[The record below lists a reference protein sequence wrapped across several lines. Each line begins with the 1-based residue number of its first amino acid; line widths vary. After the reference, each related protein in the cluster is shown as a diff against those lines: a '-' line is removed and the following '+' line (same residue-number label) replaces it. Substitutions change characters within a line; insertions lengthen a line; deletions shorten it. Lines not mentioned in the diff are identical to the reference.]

1 MISQFGM
8 TIGAMLLLVAVIV
21 AWQFRSAAA
30 PLWTKISASF
40 LLVIL
45 GIYSPFA
52 ANSIA
57 GLPVMTSLGGMP
69 SCFEL
74 VGILAR
80 DDEGKVDLWAIYK
93 GGVPRSYEVELTKG
107 LKRGLRDI
115 ADSLAQ
121 NGTVH
126 VCSNGQ
132 QGEGGKPV
140 NPYGVVNESSA
151 DGGIFIDPSFMLN
164 ANKVGAQ

>member
-1 MISQFGM
+1 MMSQFGL
-8 TIGAMLLLVAVIV
+8 TIGCMLFLMAVVA
-21 AWQFRSAAA
+21 AWLFRTSSA
-30 PLWTKISASF
+30 PLLMKISAS
-40 LLVIL
+40 LVL
-45 GIYSPFA
+45 GGLAVYSPFA
-52 ANSIA
+52 SNSIA

-93 GGVPRSYEVELTKG
+93 GGVPRSYEVDLTKG

-126 VCSNGQ
+126 VCSKGQ
-132 QGEGGKPV
+132 GDGGV
-140 NPYGVVNESSA
+140 ADNPYGVVNESSA
-151 DGGIFIDPSFMLN
+151 EGGIFIDPSFLLN
-164 ANKVGAQ
+164 TNKVDQ